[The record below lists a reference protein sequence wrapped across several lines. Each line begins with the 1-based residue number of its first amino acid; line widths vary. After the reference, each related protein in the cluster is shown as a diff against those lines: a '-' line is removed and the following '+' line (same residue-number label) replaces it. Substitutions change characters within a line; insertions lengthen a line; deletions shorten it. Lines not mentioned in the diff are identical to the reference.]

1 MTSRFRHNGIYLMLS
16 DEELELLNEK
26 YKASK
31 CKTLRQF
38 IMKCILEKDIYV
50 LDMDVFREMSTNISR
65 TSNNI
70 NQIAKRINTTS
81 IIYKDDV
88 EDLKILSTIILPI
101 GHKRFIRLLLTIL
114 IKDECTNGTPS
125 TSVRYGEK

>member
-1 MTSRFRHNGIYLMLS
+1 MTSRFRNNGIYLMLS

-50 LDMDVFREMSTNISR
+50 LVMDVFREMSTNISR

-88 EDLKILSTIILPI
+88 EDLKN
-101 GHKRFIRLLLTIL
+101 LLENQAKDIFSMRKKIYSLTNSNSIN
-114 IKDECTNGTPS
+114 T
-125 TSVRYGEK
+125 EKK

>member
-1 MTSRFRHNGIYLMLS
+1 MTSRFRNNGIYLMLS

-50 LDMDVFREMSTNISR
+50 LDMDVFRKMSTNISR

-70 NQIAKRINTTS
+70 NQIAKRTNETNR
-81 IIYKDDV
+81 IYEDDIK
-88 EDLKILSTIILPI
+88 ELKGELEQVWQLLKSNLSSQ
-101 GHKRFIRLLLTIL
+101 H
-114 IKDECTNGTPS
+114 
-125 TSVRYGEK
+125 

>member
-1 MTSRFRHNGIYLMLS
+1 MTSRFRNNGIYLMLS
-16 DEELELLNEK
+16 DEELELLNKK

-70 NQIAKRINTTS
+70 NQIAKRVNTTS

-88 EDLKILSTIILPI
+88 EDLKSLLENQAKDI
-101 GHKRFIRLLLTIL
+101 FYIRKKIYSLTNSNSIN
-114 IKDECTNGTPS
+114 T
-125 TSVRYGEK
+125 EKE

>member
-1 MTSRFRHNGIYLMLS
+1 MTSRFRNNGIYLMLS
-16 DEELELLNEK
+16 DEELKLLNKK

-70 NQIAKRINTTS
+70 NQITKRVNTTS

-88 EDLKILSTIILPI
+88 EDLKSLLENQAKDIFS
-101 GHKRFIRLLLTIL
+101 IRKKIYSLTNSNSIN
-114 IKDECTNGTPS
+114 T
-125 TSVRYGEK
+125 EKE

>member
-1 MTSRFRHNGIYLMLS
+1 MTSRFRNNGIYLMLS

-26 YKASK
+26 HKASK

-70 NQIAKRINTTS
+70 NQIAKRVNTTS

-88 EDLKILSTIILPI
+88 EDLKSLLENQAKDI
-101 GHKRFIRLLLTIL
+101 FYIRKKIYSLTNSNSIN
-114 IKDECTNGTPS
+114 T
-125 TSVRYGEK
+125 EKK

>member
-1 MTSRFRHNGIYLMLS
+1 MTSRFRNNGIYLRLS
-16 DEELELLNEK
+16 EEELELLNKK

-70 NQIAKRINTTS
+70 NQIAKRVNTTS

-88 EDLKILSTIILPI
+88 EDLKSLLENQAKDIFSIRKKIYFLTNSNSTN
-101 GHKRFIRLLLTIL
+101 T
-114 IKDECTNGTPS
+114 
-125 TSVRYGEK
+125 EKE

>member
-1 MTSRFRHNGIYLMLS
+1 MTSRFRNNGIYLMLS

-26 YKASK
+26 HKASK

-70 NQIAKRINTTS
+70 NQIAKRTNETNR
-81 IIYKDDV
+81 IYEDDIK
-88 EDLKILSTIILPI
+88 ELKGELEQVWQLLKSNLSSQ
-101 GHKRFIRLLLTIL
+101 H
-114 IKDECTNGTPS
+114 
-125 TSVRYGEK
+125 